1 MKPRLIG
8 ALIII
13 AVATIVL
20 PLLFQNPV
28 KYPDIPDFTIPPE
41 PAMPELEKRDEKKY
55 AALKQRVNELSA
67 SRSNSDLALDEAIV
81 EIDDNEANDDK
92 AQTFKL
98 DKQGLPMAWS
108 VQLGTFKDYQNAV
121 TLQEKLRD
129 AGFNVYTKR
138 INSSDGGL
146 IQVLVGPIVSRT
158 KVDKLKIELGTKH
171 KLDGVVI
178 RYMR

>member
-41 PAMPELEKRDEKKY
+41 PAMPELAKRDGDKY
-55 AALKQRVNELSA
+55 ASLKQRVNELSA
-67 SRSNSDLALDEAIV
+67 SQSNSDLALDEEVV
-81 EIDDNEANDDK
+81 EVDEGEANNDK
-92 AQTFKL
+92 GHTFKL

-108 VQLGTFKDYQNAV
+108 VQLGTFKNYQNAV
-121 TLQEKLRD
+121 TLQEKLRG

-138 INSSDGGL
+138 ISNDQGTL
-146 IQVLVGPIVSRT
+146 IQVLVGPIVSRP
-158 KVDKLKIELGTKH
+158 KVEKLKIELGTKH
-171 KLDGVVI
+171 KLDGAVI